1 MFVQKK
7 IIVMSFLISIVLLSG
22 CIEDT
27 ENGNLI
33 NNSDNITSISN
44 NTSSVS
50 DNISVSDNFSLDSMV
65 IVEQLPDG
73 YEILGTLP
81 VSDYNEYSGNIIDAR
96 EGAYRDTDNLDVYL
110 DIIEL
115 DSEQAALE
123 LISNYQ
129 AQYEPLAIG
138 NRFTTIHFNGHDATR
153 ITQYRNS
160 GGAQLPK
167 YQVIWNNEN
176 MVFNVKSNSHLESSS
191 LELAKATG
199 H

>member
-27 ENGNLI
+27 ENDNPI
-33 NNSDNITSISN
+33 NNSDNVTSISN

-50 DNISVSDNFSLDSMV
+50 GNSSLDSMV

-81 VSDYNEYSGNIIDAR
+81 ISDYNEYSGNIVDAR
-96 EGAYRDTDNLDVYL
+96 EGAYRDTDNLNVFL

-115 DSEQAALE
+115 NSEQAALE

-129 AQYEPLAIG
+129 AQYKPLDIG
-138 NRFTTIHFNGHDATR
+138 DRFTTIHFNGHDATR
-153 ITQYRNS
+153 IIQYKNFGGTQS
-160 GGAQLPK
+160 PK

-176 MVFNVKSNSHLESSS
+176 MVFNVRSNSHLKSSS

>member
-7 IIVMSFLISIVLLSG
+7 IIVISFLISIVLLSG

-27 ENGNLI
+27 ENDNPI
-33 NNSDNITSISN
+33 NNSDNVTVISN
-44 NTSSVS
+44 NTSSIS

-81 VSDYNEYSGNIIDAR
+81 ISDYNEYSGNIVDAR
-96 EGAYRDTDNLDVYL
+96 EGAYRDTDNLDVFL

-138 NRFTTIHFNGHDATR
+138 DRFTTIHFNGHDATR

-160 GGAQLPK
+160 VPK
-167 YQVIWNNEN
+167 YQIIWNNEN
-176 MVFNVKSNSHLESSS
+176 IVFNVRSNSHLESSS

>member
-7 IIVMSFLISIVLLSG
+7 IIVISFLISIVLLSG

-27 ENGNLI
+27 GNGNPV
-33 NNSDNITSISN
+33 NVSN
-44 NTSSVS
+44 NTS
-50 DNISVSDNFSLDSMV
+50 SVSDNFSLDSMV

-73 YEILGTLP
+73 YEILANHS
-81 VSDYNEYSGNIIDAR
+81 VSDYNDYSRNIVDER
-96 EGAYRDTDNLDVYL
+96 EGCYRDTDNFDVFL

-138 NRFTTIHFNGHDATR
+138 DRFTTIHFNGHDATR
-153 ITQYRNS
+153 ITKYRNS
-160 GGAQLPK
+160 VPK

-176 MVFNVKSNSHLESSS
+176 MVFNVRSNSHLESSS
-191 LELAKATG
+191 FELAKATG

>member
-7 IIVMSFLISIVLLSG
+7 IILMSLLIAIVLLSG

-27 ENGNLI
+27 ENGNPV
-33 NNSDNITSISN
+33 NVSN
-44 NTSSVS
+44 NTSSVI
-50 DNISVSDNFSLDSMV
+50 DNISVTDNFSLDSMV

-81 VSDYNEYSGNIIDAR
+81 ISDYNEYSGNITDAR
-96 EGAYRDTDNLDVYL
+96 EGAYRDTDNLDVFL

-129 AQYEPLAIG
+129 AKYEPLAIG
-138 NRFTTIHFNGHDATR
+138 DRFTTIHFNGHDATR
-153 ITQYRNS
+153 ITQYKNS
-160 GGAQLPK
+160 GGTQLPK
-167 YQVIWNNEN
+167 YQIIWNHEN
-176 MVFNVKSNSHLESSS
+176 MVFNVRSNSHLESSS